1 MAIELF
7 RLMEKVTHMDMEI
20 VAGWEGMK
28 NFVDWAHTVETNDAI
43 DFLKGGEIVFVT
55 GLGLTD
61 SFSLLDYIKKVH
73 TKHAAGVVVNIG
85 PYIEKIDQETLDY
98 CDEIGLP
105 LFVVPWRIHLAEI
118 MRIFCFC
125 ISKTEQKDHETA
137 AAFKNAIF
145 FPSERAL
152 YIVPLSQRG
161 FAENWAYSV
170 CTMHIGG
177 LESGDTITLELIA
190 EKLRHYIQYKYE
202 KCCIFTYDK
211 EIILVMADH
220 DVDTIRRITSDIRAK
235 AKAFIADDQ
244 VMYMGVGRLTKS
256 IRCLYKSYNQAASI
270 RKLHEVGDIDPD
282 LYFYTDMGVYRLLL
296 GVEDHE
302 LIVDYMNNTI
312 GVVLK
317 YDAENKTNLCETL
330 ECYLKN
336 NGSVNETAK
345 EMFVHR
351 NTINYKLN
359 KLEEILDADL
369 SSLELRMQLMMAL
382 KLRVMTK

>member
-20 VAGWEGMK
+20 VAGREGMK

-152 YIVPLSQRG
+152 YIVPLSLAN
-161 FAENWAYSV
+161 FLATVSE
-170 CTMHIGG
+170 
-177 LESGDTITLELIA
+177 
-190 EKLRHYIQYKYE
+190 
-202 KCCIFTYDK
+202 
-211 EIILVMADH
+211 
-220 DVDTIRRITSDIRAK
+220 
-235 AKAFIADDQ
+235 
-244 VMYMGVGRLTKS
+244 
-256 IRCLYKSYNQAASI
+256 
-270 RKLHEVGDIDPD
+270 
-282 LYFYTDMGVYRLLL
+282 
-296 GVEDHE
+296 
-302 LIVDYMNNTI
+302 
-312 GVVLK
+312 
-317 YDAENKTNLCETL
+317 
-330 ECYLKN
+330 
-336 NGSVNETAK
+336 
-345 EMFVHR
+345 
-351 NTINYKLN
+351 
-359 KLEEILDADL
+359 
-369 SSLELRMQLMMAL
+369 
-382 KLRVMTK
+382 